1 MIPKAI
7 ARRYGCAM
15 FYAAKENG
23 LLDQVAADFQLVMR
37 FLEQSPE
44 LRELLSHQRIT
55 TRHKKEIARN
65 LWQNRVS
72 QLFLGFIELII
83 DNRRENYLGE
93 IPEAYHNLLRSER
106 NIVVA
111 EVATALPI
119 DESLQSRLQEVLER
133 RTGKQVELRISVHPE
148 LIGGLAVKIG
158 DRIYDGSAVK
168 RLELMGARLAQRSLG
183 KLEVGS

>member
-1 MIPKAI
+1 M
-7 ARRYGCAM
+7 
-15 FYAAKENG
+15 
-23 LLDQVAADFQLVMR
+23 
-37 FLEQSPE
+37 
-44 LRELLSHQRIT
+44 
-55 TRHKKEIARN
+55 
-65 LWQNRVS
+65 
-72 QLFLGFIELII
+72 
-83 DNRRENYLGE
+83 
-93 IPEAYHNLLRSER
+93 RSER

>member
-93 IPEAYHNLLRSER
+93 IR
-106 NIVVA
+106 
-111 EVATALPI
+111 
-119 DESLQSRLQEVLER
+119 
-133 RTGKQVELRISVHPE
+133 
-148 LIGGLAVKIG
+148 GGLP
-158 DRIYDGSAVK
+158 
-168 RLELMGARLAQRSLG
+168 
-183 KLEVGS
+183 